1 MGTGRG
7 MTPLQLAWAVSL
19 LVTLT
24 ALPVGAVRMIA
35 YRSGEI
41 DHTQTLLI
49 AASVALS
56 IGVVALLALLVTSV
70 MLLT

>member
-1 MGTGRG
+1 
-7 MTPLQLAWAVSL
+7 
-19 LVTLT
+19 
-24 ALPVGAVRMIA
+24 MIA

>member
-1 MGTGRG
+1 MS
-7 MTPLQLAWAVSL
+7 PLQLAWVVSL

-24 ALPVGAVRMIA
+24 ALPVGAVRMVA

-56 IGVVALLALLVTSV
+56 LGVVALLALVVTSV
-70 MLLT
+70 MLLA

>member
-1 MGTGRG
+1 MS
-7 MTPLQLAWAVSL
+7 PLQLAWAVSL

-24 ALPVGAVRMIA
+24 ALPVGAVRMVA

-41 DHTQTLLI
+41 DHTKTLLI

-56 IGVVALLALLVTSV
+56 LGVVALLALVVTSV
-70 MLLT
+70 MLLA

>member
-1 MGTGRG
+1 MSS
-7 MTPLQLAWAVSL
+7 LQLAWAVSL

-24 ALPVGAVRMIA
+24 ALPVGAVRMVA

-49 AASVALS
+49 AASVGLS
-56 IGVVALLALLVTSV
+56 LGVVALLALVVTSV
-70 MLLT
+70 MLLA

>member
-1 MGTGRG
+1 MSR
-7 MTPLQLAWAVSL
+7 LQLAWVVSL

-24 ALPVGAVRMIA
+24 ALPVGAVRMVA

-56 IGVVALLALLVTSV
+56 LGVVALLALVVTSV
-70 MLLT
+70 MLLA